1 LNKNIMRIFFVL
13 LALCFFSKNSYADDV
28 AIWLEKEIDIIL
40 QAYKNENIS
49 NEKRFLL
56 IENTINSNFA
66 GTGIAKFVSGDAWS
80 SANKKI
86 KKEYIKL
93 FKRHLALNIASMM
106 QGYSNQEYQLIN
118 KNYDSKNK
126 VSLIDMEIFND
137 TSNLLI
143 TWRVKKSK
151 DRFFIIDLLVADISL
166 VVTKRSEF
174 NSMLKNVNYDLKKL
188 NILLEQQNEN
198 SYNKLIS
205 S

>member
-1 LNKNIMRIFFVL
+1 MRIFFVL
-13 LALCFFSKNSYADDV
+13 VSLFFFSKSSYGDEV

-40 QAYKNENIS
+40 QAYKNKNIS

-56 IENTINSNFA
+56 IENTINFNFA

-80 SANKKI
+80 SASKDV

-118 KNYDSKNK
+118 NNYDSKNK

-137 TSNLLI
+137 TSNLLV

-151 DRFFIIDLLVADISL
+151 DRFFVIDLLVADISL

-188 NILLEQQNEN
+188 NISLEQQNKD
-198 SYNKLIS
+198 SYNKLINF
-205 S
+205 

>member
-1 LNKNIMRIFFVL
+1 MRIFFAL
-13 LALCFFSKNSYADDV
+13 LALFFFSKNSYADDA
-28 AIWLEKEIDIIL
+28 AIWLEKEIDVIL

-56 IENTINSNFA
+56 IENTINYNFA

-118 KNYDSKNK
+118 NNYDSKNK

-151 DRFFIIDLLVADISL
+151 DRFFVIDLLVADISL

>member
-1 LNKNIMRIFFVL
+1 MRIFFAL
-13 LALCFFSKNSYADDV
+13 LALFFFSKNSYADDA
-28 AIWLEKEIDIIL
+28 AIWLEKEIDVIL

-56 IENTINSNFA
+56 IENTINYNFA

-80 SANKKI
+80 SANKKV

-118 KNYDSKNK
+118 NNYDSKNK

-151 DRFFIIDLLVADISL
+151 DRFFVIDLLVADISL